1 MRCFKRKTALILIT
15 IFIISVF
22 NLSLIKPAS
31 AENAEY
37 ASKVD
42 VMFLLDASKSMTAS
56 DPQGLSAEAVKMFID
71 MCHIKGDKGGMVAY
85 SGNIV
90 REAPLSY
97 LNSEGDK
104 TALKNTLTNLQLGN
118 WTDIGLGLKRA
129 VSAVKEGHDANNK
142 PIIILLSDGKND
154 PQRSKTAS
162 QDDLA
167 AGLNEAKF
175 QNIPVYTIGLN
186 ADGTVD
192 KAQLEYISNETG
204 GKSFITNNANDLPQ
218 ILRDIFAE
226 SSRLKISQHVT
237 VTGTGEYQD
246 VPINI
251 PDSNIV
257 ESNITILS
265 YYPVELALT
274 DYSGNAVAI
283 PSEKVIYTKS
293 NRYSMVKLVSPG
305 KGTWTLKA
313 KGSAGDSID
322 ISLISNYDLK
332 TVMGVSPDKNIF
344 KGDKIAVTAYVES
357 NGQKLEDSEF
367 LSTLKSTL
375 YMKNLENGSISEIPM
390 AASGNAFSTEFNLPD
405 DKSYELIAKIEGTSF
420 SRESDAKI
428 IGAQN
433 RTPVVS
439 GKSGSI
445 ILWTKDVK
453 KINLAQYF
461 TDADSDKLTYKA
473 SSSSLDILNMKVN
486 VDNLELQARAWG
498 SDKITVIADDGKG
511 GKAERVLSVHI
522 WFLIYILP
530 VALAILLILALAGFS
545 IKRKKDKEKILP
557 IGKMMLQTK
566 DLETGAISKPWFVDL
581 GGFKHI
587 FSLHVVLKSDPE
599 FKDTGKIMFKA
610 VEGQNLE
617 LTNNSKCTLVS
628 NGRAIEAKKGFSIK
642 NNDIIEI
649 TLPSQKRILVIKY
662 YPWSSLLSVE
672 QLFKETPNLIE

>member
-1 MRCFKRKTALILIT
+1 MRCFKKKTSLILIF
-15 IFIISVF
+15 IFVISLF
-22 NLSLIKPAS
+22 SLSHINPAS
-31 AENAEY
+31 AENTEY

-56 DPQGLSAEAVKMFID
+56 DSQGLSAEAMKMFID
-71 MCHIKGDKGGMVAY
+71 MCHVTGDKGGMVAY

-90 REAPLSY
+90 KEAPLSY
-97 LNSEGDK
+97 LNSEADK

-129 VSAVKEGHDANNK
+129 VSLIKEGHDANNK

-192 KAQLEYISNETG
+192 KNQLELISKETG
-204 GKSFITNNANDLPQ
+204 GKSFITNNANELPQ

-226 SSRLKISQHVT
+226 SSRLKISQHET
-237 VTGTGEYQD
+237 ITGTGAYQD
-246 VPINI
+246 IPVNI

-265 YYPVELALT
+265 YNPVELALT

-283 PSEKVIYTKS
+283 PSEKVVYSKS

-305 KGTWTLKA
+305 KGTWTLKV

-322 ISLISNYDLK
+322 VSLISNYDLK
-332 TVMGVSPDKNIF
+332 TVMSVNPDNNFF
-344 KGDKIAVTAYVES
+344 KGDKIAVTAYIES

-367 LSTLKSTL
+367 LSTLKATL

-390 AASGNAFSTEFNLPD
+390 AAGSNAFSAEVTLPD
-405 DKSYELIAKIEGTSF
+405 DKSYELVSKIEGTGF
-420 SRESDAKI
+420 SRESVSKI

-433 RTPVVS
+433 RAPVAS
-439 GKSGSI
+439 GKNGGI
-445 ILWTKDVK
+445 ILWTKDIK
-453 KINLAQYF
+453 NINLSQYF
-461 TDADSDKLTYKA
+461 SDADGDKLTYKA

-486 VDNLELQARAWG
+486 NDTLEIQARAWG

-511 GKAERVLSVHI
+511 GKSERVLSVNI
-522 WFLIYILP
+522 WFIIYILP
-530 VALAILLILALAGFS
+530 VALAIIFILALAGFK
-545 IKRKKDKEKILP
+545 IKRKRDKEKIMP

-566 DLETGAISKPWFVDL
+566 DLETGVVSKPWFVDL

-587 FSLHVVLKSDPE
+587 FSLHIVLKSDPE
-599 FKDTGKIMFKA
+599 FKDTGKFLFKA
-610 VEGQNLE
+610 LEGQNLE
-617 LTNNSKCTLVS
+617 ITNNSKCSIVS
-628 NGRAIEAKKGFSIK
+628 HGRAIEAKKGFVMK
-642 NNDIIEI
+642 NNDTMEI
-649 TLPSQKRILVIKY
+649 TLPSQKLTIVIKY

>member
-1 MRCFKRKTALILIT
+1 MRFFRKKTAFILT
-15 IFIISVF
+15 FVFVISLF
-22 NLSLIKPAS
+22 NFSLVHRAA
-31 AENAEY
+31 AENTEY

-42 VMFLLDASKSMTAS
+42 VMFLVDASKSMMAS
-56 DPQGLSAEAVKMFID
+56 DPQGLSAEAMKMFID
-71 MCHIKGDKGGMVAY
+71 MCHTKGDKGGMVAY

-90 REAPLSY
+90 KEAPLIY
-97 LNSEGDK
+97 LNSEADK

-129 VSAVKEGHDANNK
+129 VTAIKEGHDENNK

-154 PQRSKTAS
+154 PQRSRTAS

-192 KAQLEYISNETG
+192 KNQLEYISNETG
-204 GKSFITNNANDLPQ
+204 GKNFITNNANDLPQ

-226 SSRLKISQHVT
+226 SSRLKISQHET
-237 VTGTGEYQD
+237 ITGTGDYQD

-265 YYPVELALT
+265 YYPVELSLT

-283 PSEKVIYTKS
+283 PSEKVLYTKS
-293 NRYSMVKLVSPG
+293 TRYSMVKLVSPG
-305 KGTWTLKA
+305 KGTWILKV
-313 KGSAGDSID
+313 KGTAGDSID

-332 TVMGVSPDKNIF
+332 TVMSVNPDKNIF
-344 KGDKIAVTAYVES
+344 KGDKVAVTAYIES

-367 LSTLKSTL
+367 ISTLKATL
-375 YMKNLENGSISEIPM
+375 YMKNLETGNINEIPM
-390 AASGNAFSTEFNLPD
+390 TGSANAFAAEVTIPD
-405 DKSYELIAKIEGTSF
+405 GKSYELISKIEGTGF
-420 SRESDAKI
+420 SRESASKI

-433 RTPVVS
+433 RAPVSS

-445 ILWTKDVK
+445 ILWTKNIN

-461 TDADSDKLTYKA
+461 KDEDGDKLTYKA
-473 SSSSLDILNMKVN
+473 SSASLDVISMHVN
-486 VDNLELQARAWG
+486 KDTLELQAREWG

-511 GKAERVLSVHI
+511 GKAERVLNVQI
-522 WFLIYILP
+522 LFLIYILP
-530 VALAILLILALAGFS
+530 VVFALILILAAAGFA

-557 IGKMMLQTK
+557 IGKLMIQTK
-566 DLETGAISKPWFVDL
+566 DVENGEVSKSWFVEL

-587 FSLHVVLKSDPE
+587 FSIHNVLKSDPE
-599 FKDTGKIMFKA
+599 YKDTGKIMLKA

-617 LTNNSKCTLVS
+617 LINNSKCTIMS
-628 NGRAIEAKKGFSIK
+628 QGRTIEAKKGFTIK

-649 TLPSQKRILVIKY
+649 TLPSQKIIVVIKY

-672 QLFKETPNLIE
+672 QLFKETPNLTE